1 MIKVSVL
8 KDKDNYKN
16 IEVTGHALYDDFGK
30 DIVCASTSSIII
42 TSINA
47 CIKINEES
55 IKYDYTKDGIKIDIH
70 SNDEIIQK
78 LMDNM
83 IKLLEELSEDYPKNI
98 IVR

>member
-1 MIKVSVL
+1 MIKVET
-8 KDKDNYKN
+8 KKNNNNYEK
-16 IEVTGHALYDDFGK
+16 IVVSGHALYDDFGK

-42 TSINA
+42 TSVNA

-55 IKYDYTKDGIKIDIH
+55 INYNYTNDGLIIDIH

-83 IKLLEELSEDYPKNI
+83 ITLLEELSKDYPKNI
-98 IVR
+98 IVK

>member
-8 KDKDNYKN
+8 KDKDNYKK
-16 IEVTGHALYDDFGK
+16 IDVTGHALYDDFGK

-42 TSINA
+42 TSVNA
-47 CIKINEES
+47 CIKINEKS

-83 IKLLEELSEDYPKNI
+83 IKLLEELSLDYPKNI
-98 IVR
+98 IVK

>member
-55 IKYDYTKDGIKIDIH
+55 IKYDYTKDGIRINIH

-83 IKLLEELSEDYPKNI
+83 ITLLEELSEDYPKNI

>member
-1 MIKVSVL
+1 MIKVTVQ
-8 KDKDNYKN
+8 KEQKNYKK
-16 IEVTGHALYDDFGK
+16 IVVTGHALYDDFGK

-47 CIKINEES
+47 CIKIDEKS
-55 IKYDYTKDGIKIDIH
+55 IEYSYTKDGLTIDIH

-83 IKLLEELSEDYPKNI
+83 IKLLEELSNDYPKNI
-98 IVR
+98 IVK

>member
-8 KDKDNYKN
+8 KDKNNYKK

-42 TSINA
+42 TSVNA

-83 IKLLEELSEDYPKNI
+83 IKLLEELSLDYPKNI
-98 IVR
+98 IVK

>member
-1 MIKVSVL
+1 MIKVKVQ
-8 KDKDNYKN
+8 KEQNNYKK
-16 IEVTGHALYDDFGK
+16 IDVTGHALYDDFGK

-42 TSINA
+42 TSVNA

-55 IKYDYTKDGIKIDIH
+55 IKYNYTKDGLIIEIH

-83 IKLLEELSEDYPKNI
+83 ITLLEELSKDYPKNI
-98 IVR
+98 IVK

>member
-8 KDKDNYKN
+8 KDKDNYKK
-16 IEVTGHALYDDFGK
+16 IDVTGHALYDDFGK

-42 TSINA
+42 TSVNA

-83 IKLLEELSEDYPKNI
+83 IKLLEELSLDYPKNI
-98 IVR
+98 IVK

>member
-1 MIKVSVL
+1 MIKVETN
-8 KDKDNYKN
+8 KNNNNYEK
-16 IEVTGHALYDDFGK
+16 IVVSGHALYDDFGK

-42 TSINA
+42 TSVNA

-55 IKYDYTKDGIKIDIH
+55 INYNYTNDGLIIDIH

-83 IKLLEELSEDYPKNI
+83 ITLLEELSKDYPKNI
-98 IVR
+98 IVK

>member
-8 KDKDNYKN
+8 KDKDNYKK
-16 IEVTGHALYDDFGK
+16 IDVTGHALYDDFGR
-30 DIVCASTSSIII
+30 DIVCASASSIII

-83 IKLLEELSEDYPKNI
+83 IKLLEELSIDYPKNI
-98 IVR
+98 IVK